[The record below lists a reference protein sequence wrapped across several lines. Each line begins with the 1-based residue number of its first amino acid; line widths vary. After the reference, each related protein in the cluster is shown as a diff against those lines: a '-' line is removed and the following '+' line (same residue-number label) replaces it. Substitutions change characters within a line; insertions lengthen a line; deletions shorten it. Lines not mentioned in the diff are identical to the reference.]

1 MSDQEQLGQSEDDGV
16 LHVVVTDNGVRWR
29 VCHGGQ
35 CLIDSSGIRLMARYE
50 ALLTSLGKRV
60 PPG

>member
-1 MSDQEQLGQSEDDGV
+1 MSDPSQLGQSEDDGV
-16 LHVVVTDNGVRWR
+16 IHVTMTDEGLRWR

-35 CLIDSSGIRLMARYE
+35 CLIDSSGSRLMARYE
-50 ALLTSLGKRV
+50 TLLISLGKRV